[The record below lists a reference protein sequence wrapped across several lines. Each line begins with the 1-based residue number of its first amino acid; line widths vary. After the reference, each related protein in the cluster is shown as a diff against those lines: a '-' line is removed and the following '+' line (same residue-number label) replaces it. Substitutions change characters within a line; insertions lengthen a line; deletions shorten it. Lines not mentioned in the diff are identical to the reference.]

1 VSRYRVG
8 IDIGGT
14 FTDFVLV
21 DAQAGRIHL
30 GKRLT
35 THDNYLDAVMNGFDE
50 LVAAAG
56 ITATDVE
63 GVVHGTTLVTNTV
76 IERKGAPTALITT
89 EGARDVIE
97 IGAEFRYDIYDLG
110 IERVKPLVP
119 RHLRLE
125 LPGRLAYDGRE
136 LRPLDLE
143 RLPSMVEA
151 LRREGI
157 TAVAVS
163 MLHSYVNPAHEQ
175 AVGEGLKRLFP
186 EAEVTLSSALVPE
199 IREFERTS
207 TAIVNAYVQP
217 LVSRYLRDMEQQLAK
232 RRVSGPLYLMLSGG
246 GLASVAEAVAA
257 PVQLIESGPAGGA
270 IAACFYGRNAGG
282 RSADAPDEGIGD
294 MISFDMGGTTAK
306 MCLINGGSPARTHN
320 FEAARVHRFKK
331 GSGIPLRVPVID
343 MIEIGAGGGSIARVD
358 AMGLLK
364 VGPESAGSSPGPAC
378 YGLGGK
384 QPTVTDA
391 DLALGYLDPGF
402 FLGGSMR
409 LDSAAAE
416 RAIHDHIAEPLGIG
430 ITEAAAGIQEI
441 VNENMATATRL
452 YVAESGRDIRRYAML
467 AFGGAGPVHAYRLA
481 QILGLKKLICP
492 YAAGTASA
500 LGFLVA
506 PLTVEQVRSYV
517 APLEKLDWARLQGL
531 YADMEARA
539 IASLQALGVKVDEID
554 FTRTADMRFSGQGY
568 EIEAAL
574 PGGHLDATRSGSI
587 RDTFIGVYKQLFER
601 APEGLPIEGLSW
613 RLRATG
619 RRPELTLDFRGA
631 NADTGAA
638 KKGTRKVYFHHERAF
653 MDAPVYDRYKLAPG
667 GMLQGPAIFEEREST
682 VVVGPGARI
691 DIDASLNLIVH
702 LP

>member
-1 VSRYRVG
+1 MSRYRVG

-21 DAQAGRIHL
+21 DSKAGRIHL

-35 THDNYLDAVMNGFDE
+35 THGDYLDAVMAGFDE
-50 LVAAAG
+50 LVTAAG
-56 ITATDVE
+56 ITAPDVE

-97 IGAEFRYDIYDLG
+97 IGTELRYDIYDLG
-110 IERVKPLVP
+110 IERVTPLVP
-119 RHLRLE
+119 RQLRLE
-125 LPGRLAYDGRE
+125 IAGRMSYDGRE
-136 LRPLDLE
+136 LRKLDIKQV
-143 RLPSMVEA
+143 SA
-151 LRREGI
+151 LVAVMRREGI
-157 TAVAVS
+157 AAVAVS
-163 MLHSYVNPAHEQ
+163 MLHSYVNPKHEI
-175 AVGEGLKRLFP
+175 AVGRELKRLFP
-186 EAEVTLSSALVPE
+186 EAEVTLSSTLVPE
-199 IREFERTS
+199 IREYERTS

-217 LVSRYLRDMEQQLAK
+217 LVSRYLRDMERQLLERK
-232 RRVSGPLYLMLSGG
+232 VNGPLYLMLSGG
-246 GLASVAEAVAA
+246 GLASVAESVAA

-270 IAACFYGRNAGG
+270 IAACFYGRNAGVN
-282 RSADAPDEGIGD
+282 D

-306 MCLINGGSPARTHN
+306 MCLINGGSPTRTHN

-364 VGPESAGSSPGPAC
+364 VGPESSGSSPGPAC
-378 YGLGGK
+378 YGLGGDH
-384 QPTVTDA
+384 PTVTDA
-391 DLALGYLDPGF
+391 DIALGYLDPGF
-402 FLGGSMR
+402 FLGGSMK
-409 LDSAAAE
+409 LDRSAAE
-416 RAIHDHIAEPLGIG
+416 RAIHKHIAEPLGIG
-430 ITEAAAGIQEI
+430 LTEAAAGIQEI

-517 APLEKLDWARLQGL
+517 APIEKLDWARLQGL

-539 IASLQALGVKVDEID
+539 IESLNALGVKTDEID
-554 FTRTADMRFSGQGY
+554 FQRTADMRFSGQGY
-568 EIEAAL
+568 EIEASL
-574 PGGHLDATRSGSI
+574 PAGHLDANRMGEI
-587 RDTFIGVYKQLFER
+587 RDAFIGVYKQLFER

-619 RRPELTLDFRGA
+619 RRPVLTLDFRGDA
-631 NADTGAA
+631 VAPDSA
-638 KKGTRKVYFHHERAF
+638 KKGMRKVYFHHERSF
-653 MDAPVYDRYKLAPG
+653 IDAPVYDRYKLAPG
-667 GMLQGPAIFEEREST
+667 GVLEGPAVFEEREST
-682 VVVGPGARI
+682 VVVGPGSRI
-691 DIDASLNLIVH
+691 EVDSSLNLIVH

>member
-1 VSRYRVG
+1 MSRFRVG
-8 IDIGGT
+8 VDIGGT

-21 DAQAGRIHL
+21 DEKEKRIHL

-35 THDNYLDAVMNGFDE
+35 THDNYLDAVMQGFDE

-56 ITATDVE
+56 ITARDVE

-76 IERKGAPTALITT
+76 IERKGARTALITT

-97 IGAEFRYDIYDLG
+97 IGTELRYDIYDLG
-110 IERVKPLVP
+110 MVRVTPLVP
-119 RHLRLE
+119 RELRLE
-125 LPGRLAYDGRE
+125 IRGRLGYDGRE
-136 LRPLDLE
+136 LRALDLE
-143 RLPSMVEA
+143 RMPKLVAMM
-151 LRREGI
+151 RREGI

-163 MLHSYVNPAHEQ
+163 MLHSYVNPKHEI
-175 AVGEGLKRLFP
+175 AVGKALKRLFP

-217 LVSRYLRDMEQQLAK
+217 MVSKYLREMERQLAA
-232 RRVSGPLYLMLSGG
+232 RRVNGPLYLMLSGG
-246 GLASVAEAVAA
+246 GLGSVDEAVAA
-257 PVQLIESGPAGGA
+257 PVQIIESGPAGGA
-270 IAACFYGRNAGG
+270 IAACFYGRNAGVH
-282 RSADAPDEGIGD
+282 D

-306 MCLINGGSPARTHN
+306 MCLINGGSPTRTHN

-343 MIEIGAGGGSIARVD
+343 MIEIGAGGGSLARVD

-364 VGPESAGSSPGPAC
+364 VGPESSGSSPGPAC
-378 YGLGGK
+378 YGLGGER
-384 QPTVTDA
+384 PTVTDA
-391 DLALGYLDPGF
+391 DVALGYLDPGF

-409 LDSAAAE
+409 LDRAAAE
-416 RAIHDHIAEPLGIG
+416 RAIKTHIAGPLGIG
-430 ITEAAAGIQEI
+430 VTEAAAGIQEI

-452 YVAESGRDIRRYAML
+452 YVAEAGRDIRRYAML

-517 APLEKLDWARLQGL
+517 APLQKLDWKRLQKL
-531 YADMEARA
+531 YADMETSA
-539 IASLQALGVKVDEID
+539 IASLQALGVARDEID
-554 FTRTADMRFSGQGY
+554 FTRTVDMRFSGQGY
-568 EIEAAL
+568 EVEAPVVA
-574 PGGHLDATRSGSI
+574 GHLDATRTNDI
-587 RDTFIGVYKQLFER
+587 RDAFLEVYKQLFER

-619 RRPELTLDFRGA
+619 RRPELTLDFRG
-631 NADTGAA
+631 DSVDPGKA
-638 KKGTRKVYFHHERAF
+638 KKGMRKVYFHHERAF
-653 MDAPVYDRYKLAPG
+653 IDAPVYDRYKLAPG
-667 GMLQGPAIFEEREST
+667 GVLEGPAVFEEREST
-682 VVVGPGARI
+682 VVVGPGSRI
-691 DIDASLNLIVH
+691 KVDSSLNLVIS

>member
-1 VSRYRVG
+1 MSRFRVG

-21 DAQAGRIHL
+21 DEKEGRIHL

-35 THDNYLDAVMNGFDE
+35 THGNYLDAVMNGFDE

-56 ITATDVE
+56 LTAPDVD

-76 IERKGAPTALITT
+76 IERKGAPTALLTT

-97 IGAEFRYDIYDLG
+97 IGTELRYDIYDLG
-110 IERVKPLVP
+110 IERVKPMVP
-119 RHLRLE
+119 RHLRME
-125 LPGRLAYDGRE
+125 VPGRMSYDGKV
-136 LRPLDLE
+136 LKPLNLKP
-143 RLPSMVEA
+143 LPKMVEA
-151 LRREGI
+151 MRREGI
-157 TAVAVS
+157 AAVAVS
-163 MLHSYVNPAHEQ
+163 MLHSYVNPAHEI
-175 AVGEGLKRLFP
+175 AVGRELKRLFP
-186 EAEVTLSSALVPE
+186 EAEVTLSSTLVPE
-199 IREFERTS
+199 IREYERTS

-217 LVSRYLRDMEQQLAK
+217 LVSRYLREMEEQLAERK
-232 RRVSGPLYLMLSGG
+232 VNGPLYLMLSGG
-246 GLASVAEAVAA
+246 GLASVAESVAA

-270 IAACFYGRNAGG
+270 IAACFYGR
-282 RSADAPDEGIGD
+282 SADVQD

-306 MCLINGGSPARTHN
+306 MCLINGGSPTRTHN

-343 MIEIGAGGGSIARVD
+343 MIEIGAGGGSMARVD

-378 YGLGGK
+378 YGLGGDR
-384 QPTVTDA
+384 PTVTDA
-391 DLALGYLDPGF
+391 DVALGYLDPGF
-402 FLGGSMR
+402 FLGGTMK
-409 LDSAAAE
+409 LDRSAAE
-416 RAIHDHIAEPLGIG
+416 RAIHKHVAEPLGISL
-430 ITEAAAGIQEI
+430 TEAAAGIQEI

-517 APLEKLDWARLQGL
+517 APLEKLDWPRLAGL
-531 YADMEARA
+531 YAEMETSA
-539 IASLQALGVKVDEID
+539 IASLQSLGVKADEID
-554 FTRTADMRFSGQGY
+554 FERTADMRFSGQGY
-568 EIEAAL
+568 EIEAKL
-574 PGGHLDATRSGSI
+574 PLGHLDATQSGAI
-587 RDTFIGVYKQLFER
+587 RDAFIDVYKQLFER

-631 NADTGAA
+631 SQAADAR
-638 KKGTRKVYFHHERAF
+638 KGTRKVYFHHERAF
-653 MDAPVYDRYKLAPG
+653 IDAPVYDRYKLTPG
-667 GMLQGPAIFEEREST
+667 GVIDGPAVFEEREST
-682 VVVGPGARI
+682 VVAGPGSRI
-691 DIDASLNLIVH
+691 DVDASLNLIIT

>member
-1 VSRYRVG
+1 MSRYRIG

-21 DAQAGRIHL
+21 DTQAKRIHL

-35 THDNYLDAVMNGFDE
+35 THGDYLDAVMKGFDE

-56 ITATDVE
+56 ISAIDVN

-97 IGAEFRYDIYDLG
+97 IGTELRYDIYDLG
-110 IERVKPLVP
+110 MQRVKPLVP

-125 LPGRLAYDGRE
+125 LPGRLAYDGSE

-143 RLPSMVEA
+143 GLPAMVEA

-157 TAVAVS
+157 SAVAVS
-163 MLHSYVNPAHEQ
+163 MLHSYVNPAHEV

-186 EAEVTLSSALVPE
+186 EAEVTLSSQLVPE
-199 IREFERTS
+199 IREFERTT

-217 LVSRYLRDMEQQLAK
+217 LVSRYLQEMERQLQA

-270 IAACFYGRNAGG
+270 IAACFYGRNAGAG
-282 RSADAPDEGIGD
+282 GATFDN

-306 MCLINGGSPARTHN
+306 MCLINDGSPTRTHN

-364 VGPESAGSSPGPAC
+364 IGPESAGSSPGPAC
-378 YGLGGK
+378 YGLGGER
-384 QPTVTDA
+384 PTVTDA
-391 DLALGYLDPGF
+391 DVVLGYLDPDF
-402 FLGGSMR
+402 FLGGSMK
-409 LDSAAAE
+409 LDRAAAA
-416 RAIHDHIAEPLGIG
+416 RAILKHVGEPLGIG
-430 ITEAAAGIQEI
+430 TTEAAAGMQEI

-452 YVAESGRDIRRYAML
+452 YVSESGRDIRRYAML

-481 QILGLKKLICP
+481 QILGLKKLLCP

-517 APLEKLDWARLQGL
+517 APLDKLDWVRLQQL
-531 YADMEARA
+531 YADMEAHA
-539 IASLQALGVKVDEID
+539 IASLGRLGVAEDEID
-554 FTRTADMRFSGQGY
+554 FHRSADMRFSGQGY
-568 EIEAAL
+568 EVEVTL
-574 PGGHLDATRSGSI
+574 PPGHLDATRAGAI
-587 RDTFIGVYKQLFER
+587 RDAFIDAYKQLFER

-613 RLRATG
+613 RLVATG
-619 RRPELTLDFRGA
+619 RRPELTLDFRG
-631 NADTGAA
+631 GAGDA
-638 KKGTRKVYFHHERAF
+638 ESALKGRRQVYFHHERAF
-653 MDAPVYDRYKLAPG
+653 IDAPVYDRYRLAPG
-667 GMLQGPAIFEEREST
+667 GVLQGPAVFEEREST
-682 VVVGPGARI
+682 VVAGPGSRI
-691 DIDASLNLIVH
+691 EVDASLNLIIS

>member
-21 DAQAGRIHL
+21 DAKEGRIHL

-35 THDNYLDAVMNGFDE
+35 THGNYLDAVMNGFDE
-50 LVAAAG
+50 LIAAAG
-56 ITATDVE
+56 IAANDVE

-76 IERKGAPTALITT
+76 IERKGAPTALLTT

-125 LPGRLAYDGRE
+125 LPGRLRYDGRE

-143 RLPSMVEA
+143 RLPAMVEA

-186 EAEVTLSSALVPE
+186 EAKVTLSSALVPE

-217 LVSRYLRDMEQQLAK
+217 LVSRYLRDMERQLAE

-246 GLASVAEAVAA
+246 GLASVTESVGA

-270 IAACFYGRNAGG
+270 IAACFYGRSAGG
-282 RSADAPDEGIGD
+282 GGVSD

-306 MCLINGGSPARTHN
+306 MCLINGGSPTRTHN

-378 YGLGGK
+378 YGLGGER
-384 QPTVTDA
+384 PTVTDA
-391 DLALGYLDPGF
+391 DVALGYLDPGF
-402 FLGGSMR
+402 FLGGGMR
-409 LDSAAAE
+409 LDRAAAE
-416 RAIHDHIAEPLGIG
+416 QAILRHVGEPLGIG
-430 ITEAAAGIQEI
+430 VTGAAAGIQEI

-517 APLEKLDWARLQGL
+517 APLEKLDWPRLQGL
-531 YADMEARA
+531 YASMEAHA
-539 IASLQALGVKVDEID
+539 IASLKALGVREDEID
-554 FTRTADMRFSGQGY
+554 FHRSADMRFSGQGY
-568 EIEAAL
+568 EIEAVL
-574 PGGHLDATRSGSI
+574 PAGHLDASRSAKI
-587 RDTFIGVYKQLFER
+587 RDTFIDAYKQLFER

-613 RLRATG
+613 RLAATG
-619 RRPELTLDFRGA
+619 RRPALNLDFRGA
-631 NADTGAA
+631 ATAAGSA
-638 KKGTRKVYFHHERAF
+638 KKGTRRVYFHHERDF
-653 MDAPVYDRYKLAPG
+653 IESPVYDRYKLAPG
-667 GMLQGPAIFEEREST
+667 SSLLGPAVFEEREST

-691 DIDASLNLIVH
+691 DVDDSLNIIVH
-702 LP
+702 LPASTPHA

>member
-1 VSRYRVG
+1 MSRYRIG

-21 DAQAGRIHL
+21 DSKEGRIHL

-35 THDNYLDAVMNGFDE
+35 THGDYLDAVMKGFDE

-56 ITATDVE
+56 ITAPDVA

-97 IGAEFRYDIYDLG
+97 IGTELRYDIYDLG
-110 IERVKPLVP
+110 IERVTPLVP

-125 LPGRLAYDGRE
+125 IPGRLAYDGRE

-143 RLPSMVEA
+143 RLPSLVEVM
-151 LRREGI
+151 RRDGI
-157 TAVAVS
+157 GAVAVS
-163 MLHSYVNPAHEQ
+163 MLHSYVNPAHEI

-186 EAEVTLSSALVPE
+186 EAEVTLSSTLVPE
-199 IREFERTS
+199 IREFERTT

-217 LVSRYLRDMEQQLAK
+217 LVSRYLREMERQLVERK
-232 RRVSGPLYLMLSGG
+232 VNGPLYLMLSGG
-246 GLASVAEAVAA
+246 GLASVAESVAA

-270 IAACFYGRNAGG
+270 IAACFYGKNAGG
-282 RSADAPDEGIGD
+282 GNGEGVSD

-306 MCLINGGSPARTHN
+306 MCLINGGSPTRTHN

-364 VGPESAGSSPGPAC
+364 VGPESSGSSPGPAC
-378 YGLGGK
+378 YGLGGDH
-384 QPTVTDA
+384 PTVTDA
-391 DLALGYLDPGF
+391 DIALGYLDPGF
-402 FLGGSMR
+402 FLGGSMK
-409 LDSAAAE
+409 LDRSAAE
-416 RAIHDHIAEPLGIG
+416 RAIHKHIAEPLGIG
-430 ITEAAAGIQEI
+430 LTEAAAGIQEI

-517 APLEKLDWARLQGL
+517 APIEKLDWARLQGL

-539 IASLQALGVKVDEID
+539 IESLNALGVKTDEID
-554 FTRTADMRFSGQGY
+554 FQRTADMRFSGQGY
-568 EIEAAL
+568 EIEASL
-574 PGGHLDATRSGSI
+574 PAGHLDANRMGEI
-587 RDTFIGVYKQLFER
+587 RDAFIGVYKQLFER

-619 RRPELTLDFRGA
+619 RRPELTLDFRGDA
-631 NADTGAA
+631 VAPDSA
-638 KKGTRKVYFHHERAF
+638 KKGMRKVYFHHERAF
-653 MDAPVYDRYKLAPG
+653 IDAPVYDRYKLAPG
-667 GMLQGPAIFEEREST
+667 GVLEGPAVFEEREST
-682 VVVGPGARI
+682 VVVGPGSRI
-691 DIDASLNLIVH
+691 EVDSSLNLIVH